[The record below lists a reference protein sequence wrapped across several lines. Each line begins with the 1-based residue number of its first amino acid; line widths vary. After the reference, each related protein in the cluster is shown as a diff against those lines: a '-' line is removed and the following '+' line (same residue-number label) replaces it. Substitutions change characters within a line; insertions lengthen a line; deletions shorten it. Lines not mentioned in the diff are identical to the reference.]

1 MFTTLVESRSIR
13 ARSAKSTMASVVMH
27 GAVIAAAVAM
37 TMPGSVDARPEPIKK
52 HDIIYVPID
61 HHPPKLPRTPIPPQ
75 PQHSDPG
82 TPPPTVAMP
91 TFTPTKLP
99 PFDATAPE
107 TPPDQIIVGGPGAL
121 TSPYGPR
128 SASTFAPGSVVDE
141 ALVERIPRVLGNP
154 PTPRYPNALRESGV
168 AGSVTVRFVVDT
180 LGRAEMDGITVVAS
194 SHMLFADAVKSALV
208 SYRFSPG
215 EVGGRKVRTMVQ
227 VPFTFAL
234 TR

>member
-13 ARSAKSTMASVVMH
+13 ARSAKSTMASVVLH

-37 TMPGSVDARPEPIKK
+37 TTATRVDAKPEPIKK

-61 HHPPKLPRTPIPPQ
+61 RHPPKLPQNPIPAQ
-75 PQHSDPG
+75 PHSDPS
-82 TPPPTVAMP
+82 TPLPTIAMP
-91 TFTPTKLP
+91 TITPTKLP
-99 PFDATAPE
+99 PIDASVSE
-107 TPPDQIIVGGPGAL
+107 TPPDQIIIGGPGAL
-121 TSPYGPR
+121 TSPYGLKPA
-128 SASTFAPGSVVDE
+128 SAFAPGSVVDVG
-141 ALVERIPRVLGNP
+141 AVERIPRVIGNP
-154 PTPRYPNALRESGV
+154 APPRYPNALRESGV
-168 AGSVTVRFVVDT
+168 VGAVTVRFVVDT
-180 LGRAEMDGITVVAS
+180 LGRAEMDGLTVVES
-194 SHMLFADAVKSALV
+194 SHMLFADAVKSALL